1 MINPEKA
8 DAIRQSLRQ
17 SGFGVADGAVKN
29 ISNRDTEGKEIK
41 KTVKRKITQEMYA
54 VGADKG
60 ITKGSFMSEMA
71 TLEVRT
77 LVDEGEEGRQMEE
90 KFLKDSGVAG

>member
-17 SGFGVADGAVKN
+17 SGFGVADGVVKN
-29 ISNRDTEGKEIK
+29 IGNRDAEGKEIK
-41 KTVKRKITQEMYA
+41 KPSKRKITQERYA
-54 VGADKG
+54 VGTDKG